1 MLGLLEL
8 MAGQGASEDEMF
20 EAAKYVNS
28 FWFPQQ
34 ALETAV
40 FFQKTMRLDYDE
52 LDGRMAVGPEVFSG
66 SGFQSVHEWLVGNG
80 YLERAPN
87 SGGGCGV

>member
-1 MLGLLEL
+1 

-34 ALETAV
+34 AMETVV
-40 FFQKTMRLDYDE
+40 FFQATMKLDYRDV
-52 LDGRMAVGPEVFSG
+52 DGRMAVGPEVFSG
-66 SGFQSVHEWLVGNG
+66 SGFQSVHEWLVSNG
-80 YLERAPN
+80 KLEQAPD

>member
-8 MAGQGASEDEMF
+8 LASQDATEPELF
-20 EAAKYVNS
+20 AVAKAVNG

-40 FFQKTMRLDYDE
+40 FFKAGMGLDYSEVDP
-52 LDGRMAVGPEVFSG
+52 RMAVGPEVFSG
-66 SGFQSVHEWLVGNG
+66 SGFQQVHQWLAMNDLLAKPQGDGN
-80 YLERAPN
+80 
-87 SGGGCGV
+87 SCGV